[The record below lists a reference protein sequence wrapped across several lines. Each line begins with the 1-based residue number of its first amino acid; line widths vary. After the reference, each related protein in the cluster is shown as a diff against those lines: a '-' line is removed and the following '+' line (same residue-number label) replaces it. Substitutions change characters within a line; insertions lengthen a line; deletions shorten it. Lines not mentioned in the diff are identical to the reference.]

1 MAEPST
7 SERQIAAMS
16 EGRDLSITRADPL
29 GGDLAPGPDLYP
41 TLIETVADRLAAC
54 LSGTR

>member
-1 MAEPST
+1 
-7 SERQIAAMS
+7 MS